1 MSEQFKKD
9 RRFWKALAKYFLQG
23 LFYLV
28 PIGVTIYVII
38 YLVLKIDGIIDLP
51 IPGLGIIVILIVV
64 TLVGYLG
71 THVFFSYLRPLDRAM
86 ERTPLIKLVY
96 SSMKDLMS
104 AFVGKKK
111 QFNAPVLVKMGGGM
125 EFERLGFVTKSD
137 LSDLGISEDK
147 VAVYF
152 PFSYAIS
159 GQVLIV
165 PKKNISVVNA
175 SSSDVMKL
183 IISGGVTTV
192 ESHEEETNELI
203 KKEENEN

>member
-1 MSEQFKKD
+1 MSEQFRKD
-9 RRFWKALAKYFLQG
+9 KRLWKALAKYFLQG

-28 PIGVTIYVII
+28 PIGVTLYVIVT
-38 YLVLKIDGIIDLP
+38 LVLKIDGIINLE
-51 IPGLGIIVILIVV
+51 IPGLGLIVILVVV

-71 THVFFSYLRPLDRAM
+71 THVFFNYLRPLDRAM
-86 ERTPLIKLVY
+86 EKTPLIKLIY
-96 SSMKDLMS
+96 SSMKDMMN

-111 QFNAPVLVKMGGGM
+111 QFNAPVLVKMGEM
-125 EFERLGFVTKSD
+125 IEFERLGFVTKSD

-165 PKKNISVVNA
+165 PKKNISVVHA

-183 IISGGVTTV
+183 IISGGVTSV
-192 ESHEEETNELI
+192 ESQDIENPNT
-203 KKEENEN
+203 KENEK